1 MTAQRREDLQHIPLD
16 SAYLCADCHMV
27 SNSSLRCPACAGE
40 SIMGLAGVLN
50 REPQA
55 SEPLLAQAEA

>member
-16 SAYLCADCHMV
+16 SAYLCADCHMIG
-27 SNSSLRCPACAGE
+27 NYARNCPACSSEAVF
-40 SIMGLAGVLN
+40 SLAGVLD

-55 SEPLLAQAEA
+55 IDATPILQF